1 MTVTNLVLPNLY
13 RDSVMLMRISQE
25 LERLDGVR
33 RATAMMG
40 TPNNR
45 SLLSDAGLLTDEGD
59 SASPNDLILA
69 IEASPDLDSASVVS
83 RAQELLR
90 GETGPRGPDTATAP
104 RSLNGALEN
113 MPEANLALISVP
125 GQYAAYEAAKAL
137 DLGLN
142 VFLFSDNVSIEDE
155 VALKARASKSGLLM
169 LGPDC
174 GTAMV
179 GGMPLGFAN
188 AVARGRVG
196 LVSASGTGLQQVMCL
211 LDAAGE
217 GVSQAL
223 GVGGRDLDDRVGGLM
238 MMKCLELL
246 DSDPG
251 TDVIVLISKPPG
263 PRTRQRVLD
272 ALSRC
277 SKPCVVC
284 FLDVEKSP
292 EIPEV
297 YFESRLDGTAR
308 RALKLLGSGSG
319 ADRRMEDPFNVRLL
333 MELDQ
338 GLGDSRLI
346 RGLYS
351 GGTLRDEAGLVL
363 RENGFGTVSGES
375 EGPGEISLTDYER
388 DGRHRLVDLGDDS
401 LTVGRPHPI
410 IDLRLRC
417 ELLVAS
423 ASEPDVGI
431 ILMDVVLGY
440 GAHPDPASELTP
452 VLRKCQGIAE
462 DLKRALAVIIVLC
475 GTSGDPQSVGH
486 QKASLESAGAIVV
499 RSNAQAALIAAA
511 LARGDLSLV

>member
-13 RDSVMLMRISQE
+13 RDSVMLMRVSQE
-25 LERLDGVR
+25 LEKLDGVR

-45 SLLSDAGLLTDEGD
+45 SLLNDAGLLTDEGD
-59 SASPNDLILA
+59 TASPNDLILA
-69 IEASPDLDSASVVS
+69 IEASPTLNSISVVS

-90 GETGPRGPDTATAP
+90 GETVPRGPGNEHGV
-104 RSLNGALEN
+104 RSISGALEN
-113 MPEANLALISVP
+113 MPDANLTLISVP

-155 VALKARASKSGLLM
+155 VALKTKAMDSGLLM

-174 GTAMV
+174 GTAVV

-188 AVARGRVG
+188 AVSTGRVG

-223 GVGGRDLDDRVGGLM
+223 GVGGRDLDDRVGGMM
-238 MMKCLELL
+238 MMKCLGLL
-246 DSDPG
+246 DSDPE

-263 PRTRQRVLD
+263 GRTRQRVLE
-272 ALSRC
+272 ALSQC

-284 FLDVEKSP
+284 FLGVEKSP
-292 EIPEV
+292 EVPGV

-308 RALKLLGSGSG
+308 RALELLGSGSG

-351 GGTLRDEAGLVL
+351 GGTLRDEAVLVL
-363 RENGFGTVSGES
+363 RENGLGAVSTEPEEHGA
-375 EGPGEISLTDYER
+375 ISLEDDDRE
-388 DGRHRLVDLGDDS
+388 GRHRLVDLGDDS

-410 IDLRLRC
+410 IDLRLRS
-417 ELLVAS
+417 EMLIGA
-423 ASEPDVGI
+423 ASEHHVGI

-440 GAHPDPASELTP
+440 GAHPDPASELAP
-452 VLRKCQGIAE
+452 VLRECQGIA
-462 DLKRALAVIIVLC
+462 DDRRRALAVVIVLC
-475 GTSGDPQSVGH
+475 GPSGDPQSMAH
-486 QKASLESAGAIVV
+486 QRAALESAGAIVV

>member
-25 LERLDGVR
+25 LERLDGVQ

-45 SLLSDAGLLTDEGD
+45 SLLGDAGLLTDEGD

-69 IEASPDLDSASVVS
+69 FEASPTLDSESVVS
-83 RAQELLR
+83 RAQELLK
-90 GETGPRGPDTATAP
+90 GDTGSRGPESGQGA
-104 RSLNGALEN
+104 RSLSGALEI
-113 MPEANLALISVP
+113 MPDANLALISVP

-142 VFLFSDNVSIEDE
+142 VFLFSDNVSIDD
-155 VALKARASKSGLLM
+155 VIALKTRASDSGLLM

-174 GTAMV
+174 GTAV
-179 GGMPLGFAN
+179 VNGMPLGFAN
-188 AVARGRVG
+188 AVSRGRVG

-263 PRTRQRVLD
+263 ARTCQRVLD
-272 ALSRC
+272 AVSRC

-284 FLDVEKSP
+284 FLGVGKTSD
-292 EIPEV
+292 IPGV

-308 RALKLLGSGSG
+308 RALELLGSGSG

-338 GLGDSRLI
+338 GLGDPRRP
-346 RGLYS
+346 RGL
-351 GGTLRDEAGLVL
+351 
-363 RENGFGTVSGES
+363 
-375 EGPGEISLTDYER
+375 
-388 DGRHRLVDLGDDS
+388 
-401 LTVGRPHPI
+401 
-410 IDLRLRC
+410 
-417 ELLVAS
+417 
-423 ASEPDVGI
+423 
-431 ILMDVVLGY
+431 
-440 GAHPDPASELTP
+440 
-452 VLRKCQGIAE
+452 
-462 DLKRALAVIIVLC
+462 
-475 GTSGDPQSVGH
+475 
-486 QKASLESAGAIVV
+486 
-499 RSNAQAALIAAA
+499 
-511 LARGDLSLV
+511 